1 MPTQIMETTAPPP
14 DFNPWTQ
21 PVTLF
26 NSDGSNFTISMA
38 DLNDYR
44 IYSGRLAINYGTQI
58 GATLLL
64 LLVLLLLT
72 RSEKRRSSI
81 FIINSLCLTVN
92 TIRCILLSCYVTSTI
107 QNPYTLFSGDYSQ
120 ITKADYATNATT
132 DVFTLLVF
140 VLIMISLS
148 MQVWVVCITT
158 VPVQRYII
166 MATTTIMAL
175 IATGYKAAFII
186 LNIRATL
193 GVELLLPFKKVVD
206 ASYITQAISIWL
218 FSCVFT
224 YKLGYAIFQ
233 RRKLKMPQFGPMQV
247 VFIMGC
253 QTMLIPGST
262 LHPSLFYSYL
272 HVTNSC

>member
-1 MPTQIMETTAPPP
+1 MAITMPPSK
-14 DFNPWTQ
+14 FNPWTQ
-21 PVTLF
+21 PITFF
-26 NSDGSNFTISMA
+26 NSDGSNFTINME

-81 FIINSLCLTVN
+81 FIINALCLTVN
-92 TIRCILLSCYVTSTI
+92 TIRCILLSCYVTSAL
-107 QNPYTLFSGDYSQ
+107 QNPYTQFSGDYSQ
-120 ITKADYATNATT
+120 ITQADYATNATT
-132 DVFTLLVF
+132 DVFTLLLF
-140 VLIMISLS
+140 VLVMISLS
-148 MQVWVVCITT
+148 IQVWVVCITT

-166 MATTTIMAL
+166 MGVTTVMAL
-175 IATGYKAAFII
+175 IATGYKAAFVI
-186 LNIRATL
+186 LNIKATL
-193 GVELLLPFKKVVD
+193 GGELLLPFKKVVD

-224 YKLGYAIFQ
+224 YKLGYAILQ
-233 RRKLKMPQFGPMQV
+233 RRKLNMPQFRPMQV

-253 QTMLIPGST
+253 QTLLIPGWSF
-262 LHPSLFYSYL
+262 LPFAIPSYSSL
-272 HVTNSC
+272 LKHH